1 MLLMM
6 DAESSTYCTEQI
18 QIDKRQANLEKI
30 NIHLKLHM
38 LKNSQAT
45 QLTIN
50 VFAFFF
56 LTLEHGLN
64 VSFINVLFAYASPV
78 SY

>member
-1 MLLMM
+1 MM

-18 QIDKRQANLEKI
+18 QIDKRQANLENI

-38 LKNSQAT
+38 LQK
-45 QLTIN
+45 LTSN
-50 VFAFFF
+50 TADNECFCFF
-56 LTLEHGLN
+56 LTHEHRLN